1 MTPEQLARAT
11 GATLKN
17 AERFAQHFT
26 EAMQAFAINTPIRR
40 AMFLAQIG
48 HETAKL
54 SRTEENLR
62 YRAERIRQ
70 LAEANGPRSRWAAAA
85 DRADQLANNPE
96 ALANFVYGGRFG
108 NQRDGDGWKYRGRG
122 GKMLTFFDN
131 YKLATAG
138 LQHITGDNYLESP
151 DLVAEPKGAAWTS
164 AHFWVSKGLNAAAD
178 RGDYVEISRV
188 IQGNTSTLTV
198 REAALRLA
206 MPEVGTWTA

>member
-17 AERFAQHFT
+17 AARFAPHFT
-26 EAMQAFAINTPIRR
+26 EAMQAFAINTPARR

-48 HETAKL
+48 HETL
-54 SRTEENLR
+54 RLTHTEENLR
-62 YRAERIRQ
+62 YRADRIRQ
-70 LAEANGPRSRWAAAA
+70 LGAANGPGSRWAAAA
-85 DRADQLANNPE
+85 KRADELANNPE

-108 NQRDGDGWKYRGRG
+108 NRRDGDGWKYRGRG
-122 GKMLTFFDN
+122 GKMLTFYDN
-131 YKLATAG
+131 YKLASDG
-138 LQHITGDNYLESP
+138 LRHITGDNYLDFP

-178 RGDYVEISRV
+178 AGDYVKVSNV
-188 IQGNTSTLTV
+188 IQGNLSTLKV
-198 REAALRLA
+198 REAALRIA